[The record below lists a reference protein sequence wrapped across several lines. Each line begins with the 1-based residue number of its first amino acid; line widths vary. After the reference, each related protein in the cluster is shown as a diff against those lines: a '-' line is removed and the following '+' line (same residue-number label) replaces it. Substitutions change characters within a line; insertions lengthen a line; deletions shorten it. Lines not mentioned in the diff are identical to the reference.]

1 MKSTDYDMVK
11 LALNSVDLVILRSLV
26 QQAMKRRPDADWQR
40 LDLLTRARD
49 LLAEFYLVQDMVVSL
64 ASCERGP
71 ALTHRRS
78 LCAPMALAPITSP
91 ALRLADGL

>member
-1 MKSTDYDMVK
+1 MF
-11 LALNSVDLVILRSLV
+11 DLVILRSLV

-49 LLAEFYLVQDMVVSL
+49 LLAEFYLVQSNGHGRELGKSPTRTGVNPITGVL
-64 ASCERGP
+64 PYRC
-71 ALTHRRS
+71 HRRS
-78 LCAPMALAPITSP
+78 LCAPMALALITSP

>member
-1 MKSTDYDMVK
+1 VRFIIL
-11 LALNSVDLVILRSLV
+11 LAIGTEAVSQRRCCRVRPRVAGARSLYSSRV
-26 QQAMKRRPDADWQR
+26 M
-40 LDLLTRARD
+40 
-49 LLAEFYLVQDMVVSL
+49 DMVVSL
-64 ASCERGP
+64 ASRERGP

>member
-1 MKSTDYDMVK
+1 MRFIIL
-11 LALNSVDLVILRSLV
+11 LAIGTEAVSQRRCCRVRPHVGARSLYSSRV
-26 QQAMKRRPDADWQR
+26 M
-40 LDLLTRARD
+40 
-49 LLAEFYLVQDMVVSL
+49 DMVVSL
-64 ASCERGP
+64 ASRERGP

>member
-1 MKSTDYDMVK
+1 MRFIILMAL
-11 LALNSVDLVILRSLV
+11 LAIGTEAVAQRRAAAECGPRVPGARSLYSSRV
-26 QQAMKRRPDADWQR
+26 M
-40 LDLLTRARD
+40 
-49 LLAEFYLVQDMVVSL
+49 DMVVSL
-64 ASCERGP
+64 ASRERGP